1 MAKIWIPALLQD
13 LTEGHQHLDVPGET
27 VRDVIMLL
35 EEKYPGIAHRLIED
49 GKIRPGM
56 SVVVD
61 NTVSPLEGSE
71 TVVFG
76 HGCWLLY
83 FSLLAKT
90 TPLLSAL
97 GSGFSGGLPA
107 V

>member
-61 NTVSPLEGSE
+61 NTVSPLGLRHKLTESSE
-71 TVVFG
+71 VHF
-76 HGCWLLY
+76 L
-83 FSLLAKT
+83 
-90 TPLLSAL
+90 PAL
-97 GSGFSGGLPA
+97 SGG
-107 V
+107 